1 VNLTKSLQFDLE
13 NVKTDKDRESY
24 LGHSLMAP
32 FGRWQEGIDHDEI
45 EIN

>member
-13 NVKTDKDRESY
+13 CVKTDKDRESY
-24 LGHSLMAP
+24 LGHLLMAP